1 MKKFENIYIIGTGKV
16 IKECQKIA
24 NDFFKQEVNF
34 VNNIENLDNFFKN
47 LKNCLIISANNSY
60 IFKKE
65 CVQNNTIINYH
76 NALLPFHRE
85 CNARIWSIW
94 ENDKTTGITWHMVE
108 ESIDT
113 GEILIQKE
121 IKLDDNFTALSLLDA
136 QHKLAIA
143 SFKEAL
149 ENLKNKISKTQISKK
164 KGGGYHK
171 KLALPNEGYL
181 DLTWNKEKISRFL
194 RAMDCGALSEIP
206 KARLKI
212 LGEEKE
218 ILLYEINEL
227 DLILNLSDNTILKI
241 TKE

>member
-1 MKKFENIYIIGTGKV
+1 MKFENIYIIGTGKV
-16 IKECQKIA
+16 VKECQKIA
-24 NDFFKQEVNF
+24 SDFFKQEVNF
-34 VNNIENLDNFFKN
+34 VKNIENLDNFFKN
-47 LKNCLIISANNSY
+47 LKNCFIISANNFY

-65 CVQNNTIINYH
+65 CIQNNTIINYH
-76 NALLPFHRE
+76 NALLPFHRG
-85 CNARIWSIW
+85 CNAHIWSIW

-121 IKLDDNFTALSLLDA
+121 IKLNDNFTALSLLDA

-143 SFKEAL
+143 SFKEAIG
-149 ENLKNKISKTQISKK
+149 NLKNKISKTQISA
-164 KGGGYHK
+164 GGGYHK

-227 DLILNLSDNTILKI
+227 DLILNLSNNTLLKI

>member
-16 IKECQKIA
+16 VKECQKIA
-24 NDFFKQEVNF
+24 SDFFKQEVNF
-34 VNNIENLDNFFKN
+34 VKNIENLDNFFKN
-47 LKNCLIISANNSY
+47 LKNCFIISANNSY

-76 NALLPFHRE
+76 NALLPFHRG

-94 ENDKTTGITWHMVE
+94 ENDKKTGITWHMVE

-121 IKLDDNFTALSLLDA
+121 IKLNDNFTALNLLDA

-143 SFKEAL
+143 SFKEAI
-149 ENLKNKISKTQISKK
+149 ENLKNKISKTQISA
-164 KGGGYHK
+164 GGGYHK

>member
-1 MKKFENIYIIGTGKV
+1 MIKFENIYIIGTGKV
-16 IKECQKIA
+16 VKECQKIA
-24 NDFFKQEVNF
+24 SDFFKQEVNF
-34 VNNIENLDNFFKN
+34 VKNIENLDNFFKN
-47 LKNCLIISANNSY
+47 LKNCFIISANNFY

-65 CVQNNTIINYH
+65 CIQNNTIINYH
-76 NALLPFHRE
+76 NALLPFHRG
-85 CNARIWSIW
+85 CNAHIWSIW

-121 IKLDDNFTALSLLDA
+121 IKLNDNFTALSLLDA

-143 SFKEAL
+143 SFKEAIG
-149 ENLKNKISKTQISKK
+149 NLKNKISKTQISA
-164 KGGGYHK
+164 GGGYHK

-227 DLILNLSDNTILKI
+227 DLILNLSNNTLLKI

>member
-1 MKKFENIYIIGTGKV
+1 
-16 IKECQKIA
+16 
-24 NDFFKQEVNF
+24 
-34 VNNIENLDNFFKN
+34 
-47 LKNCLIISANNSY
+47 
-60 IFKKE
+60 
-65 CVQNNTIINYH
+65 
-76 NALLPFHRE
+76 
-85 CNARIWSIW
+85 
-94 ENDKTTGITWHMVE
+94 MVE

-113 GEILIQKE
+113 GAILTQKE
-121 IKLDDNFTALSLLDA
+121 IKLDDNFTALSLLDT

-149 ENLKNKISKTQISKK
+149 KNLENKIFKIQTL
-164 KGGGYHK
+164 GGYHK

-181 DLTWNKEKISRFL
+181 DLTWDKEKISRFL
-194 RAMDCGALSEIP
+194 RAMDRGALIGVP

-218 ILLYEINEL
+218 ILFYEINEL

>member
-16 IKECQKIA
+16 VKECQKIA
-24 NDFFKQEVNF
+24 SDFFKQEVNF
-34 VNNIENLDNFFKN
+34 VKNIENLDNFFKN
-47 LKNCLIISANNSY
+47 LKNCFIISANNSY

-76 NALLPFHRE
+76 NALLPFHRG

-94 ENDKTTGITWHMVE
+94 ENDKKTGITWHMVE

-121 IKLDDNFTALSLLDA
+121 IKLNDNFTALNLLDA

-143 SFKEAL
+143 SFKEAI
-149 ENLKNKISKTQISKK
+149 ENLKNKISKTQISA
-164 KGGGYHK
+164 GGGYHK

-181 DLTWNKEKISRFL
+181 DLTWDKEKISRFL

>member
-16 IKECQKIA
+16 VKECQKIA
-24 NDFFKQEVNF
+24 SDFFKQEVNF
-34 VNNIENLDNFFKN
+34 VKNIENLDNFFKN

-76 NALLPFHRE
+76 NALLPFHRG

-121 IKLDDNFTALSLLDA
+121 IKLNDNFTALNLLDA

-143 SFKEAL
+143 SFKEAI
-149 ENLKNKISKTQISKK
+149 ENLKNKFSKTQISA
-164 KGGGYHK
+164 GGGYHK

-181 DLTWNKEKISRFL
+181 DLTWDKEKISRFL